1 MGALILIVI
10 GAALG
15 WLGTIVL
22 RIEDGRRILGQMLA
36 GTVGSLLAGLFVG
49 NASIVGGVSGT
60 ALAWATIGALAA
72 IAAYNLLRRQLA
84 Q

>member
-1 MGALILIVI
+1 MGALILIVM

-22 RIEDGRRILGQMLA
+22 RIEDGRLIFGQMLA
-36 GTVGSLLAGLFVG
+36 GTAGSLLAGLFGG
-49 NASIVGGVSGT
+49 NASIVGGVSGG
-60 ALAWATIGALAA
+60 ALAWATLGALGL
-72 IAAYNLLRRQLA
+72 IAAYNLLRRRLA